1 MYELI
6 YPNYENFD
14 KYKNLK
20 YNVKYR
26 IKKSVFKKHIGKQCE
41 FILHVPD
48 TDSVEK
54 IKMYIYDVYNNYFE
68 TPHLHQNDDIYSF
81 KNEKDLFLLLESE
94 DLILELDKEYAQ
106 EKINEVK
113 KLYEM
118 E

>member
-1 MYELI
+1 MHKLI
-6 YPNYENFD
+6 YSDYENFD

-26 IKKSVFKKHIGKQCE
+26 IIKSIFDKHIGKQCE

-48 TDSVEK
+48 ADSVEK
-54 IKMYIYDVYNNYFE
+54 IKMYIYDVYDNYFE
-68 TPHLHQNDDIYSF
+68 TPHLHQNDDVYSF
-81 KNEKDLFLLLESE
+81 KNEKDLYLLLDSE
-94 DLILELDKEYAQ
+94 DLTLELDKEYAQ

>member
-6 YPNYENFD
+6 FLNYEKMF

-41 FILHVPD
+41 FILHVLD
-48 TDSVEK
+48 ADSVEK
-54 IKMYIYDVYNNYFE
+54 IKMYIYGVYDNYFE

-81 KNEKDLFLLLESE
+81 KNEKDLYLLLESE